1 MEIRQDQE
9 IVLILN
15 RNMVDIIAL
24 VMMKKQNIV
33 QVDKYFT
40 ILLPVNVNH
49 LLVNIFW

>member
-9 IVLILN
+9 IVLTLN

-33 QVDKYFT
+33 QVDIY
-40 ILLPVNVNH
+40 
-49 LLVNIFW
+49 IFK

>member
-15 RNMVDIIAL
+15 RDMVDIAL

-40 ILLPVNVNH
+40 ILSPVNVNH
-49 LLVNIFW
+49 LLVNVF